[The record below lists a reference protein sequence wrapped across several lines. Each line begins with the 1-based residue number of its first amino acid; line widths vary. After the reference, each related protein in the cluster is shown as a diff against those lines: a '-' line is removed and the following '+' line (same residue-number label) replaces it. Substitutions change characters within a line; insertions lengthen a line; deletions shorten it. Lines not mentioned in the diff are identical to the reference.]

1 MRTRIKIC
9 GVMRPE
15 DGVLAAEAGADAIGL
30 VFYDRSPRYVS
41 PERACKIIASLPPL
55 VTAVGLFMDSEPDG
69 VARVLDQVPLD
80 LLQFH
85 GAESAPDCERH
96 GRRYIK
102 AVGMAG
108 GDPWAVAKQH
118 PNALA
123 LLLDGHAPGA
133 AGGSGQVFNWSQA
146 LPSSHRI
153 IIAGGLGAGNVAEA
167 IRQTHPW
174 GVDCSSAVES
184 SPGVKNGRKV
194 AAFCEEVHRVERH
207 TGHRITG

>member
-1 MRTRIKIC
+1 VRTRIKIC

-30 VFYDRSPRYVS
+30 VFYERSPRYVS
-41 PERACKIIASLPPL
+41 PERANEIIEALPPL
-55 VTAVGLFMDSEPDG
+55 VTAVGLFMDAAPDKVKDILG
-69 VARVLDQVPLD
+69 QVPLD

-85 GAESAPDCERH
+85 GAESAADCERH

-108 GDPWAVAKQH
+108 GDPWDVAKRH
-118 PNALA
+118 PQAHA

-133 AGGSGQVFNWSQA
+133 AGGSGQAFNWSQA

-194 AAFCEEVHRVERH
+194 AAFCKEVHRVERH
-207 TGHRITG
+207 TGHRFTG